1 MNKDFPPLP
10 TSQYQ
15 ASQKQVFLYNPEHM
29 KKLQQ
34 LLPRGYSLMQIKQ
47 QKKKKSSKN
56 FL

>member
-47 QKKKKSSKN
+47 
-56 FL
+56 